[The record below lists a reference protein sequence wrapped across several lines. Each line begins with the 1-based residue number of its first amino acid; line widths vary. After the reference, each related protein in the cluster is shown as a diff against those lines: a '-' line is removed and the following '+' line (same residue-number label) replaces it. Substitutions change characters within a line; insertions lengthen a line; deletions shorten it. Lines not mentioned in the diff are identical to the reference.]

1 MSREPDRMERLSN
14 CLVKLASNRGVIPLL
29 VALAIVLLTLT
40 ALVLSV
46 KV

>member
-1 MSREPDRMERLSN
+1 MSHEPDRMERLSN
-14 CLVKLASNRGVIPLL
+14 CVVKLANHRGVIPFL

-40 ALVLSV
+40 ALVLSL